1 MVNSVALSI
10 ILVVGQK
17 MVICSMAQGKEEKRS
32 TTHSDITPNFQV
44 LRDSRCV
51 HCNINHHNIKNG
63 LTE

>member
-10 ILVVGQK
+10 ILVVGQ

-44 LRDSRCV
+44 LGDSRHV
-51 HCNINHHNIKNG
+51 HCNINHHNIKNA